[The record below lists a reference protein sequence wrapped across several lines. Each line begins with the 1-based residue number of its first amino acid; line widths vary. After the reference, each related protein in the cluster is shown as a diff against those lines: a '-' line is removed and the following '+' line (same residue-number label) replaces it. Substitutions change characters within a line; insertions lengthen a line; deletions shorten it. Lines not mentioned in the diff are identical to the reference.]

1 MLLLFILINVKYLHE
16 LDINFSQNTLHSISH
31 NYMFK
36 LLMFNLQID
45 VMFNLAEVAMA
56 STVPNFSRYYAE
68 IHYIT
73 RRCRDNWRTVPLLR

>member
-1 MLLLFILINVKYLHE
+1 M
-16 LDINFSQNTLHSISH
+16 S
-31 NYMFK
+31 K
-36 LLMFNLQID
+36 LLIFNLQID
-45 VMFNLAEVAMA
+45 VTFNLAEVVMA